1 MVQGPGGIFHLG
13 GHIVD
18 GSVELLHHPFY
29 LVGGADHALALGA
42 FGSGLSR
49 AGLGHGLLGL
59 CSFPAGRLSLRSG
72 LSHQFAQICLHA
84 AQRIGQQAHIVA
96 AVHVQVQIALTLGH
110 VLGITGNLGH
120 RRTYH
125 PPQHD
130 RNGQLQHQQGTAH
143 HDGLLDGGFFQTAQH
158 VNGHAHKPHA
168 HSLAVGGLD
177 RPVGGIVRHAQNG
190 VVGIDGFAPLQ
201 HGLDNVF
208 GFQPGADDALAVPHN
223 GGHDAGIAFKNGH
236 MRAGDLAE
244 PVHIGRPHQRNA
256 DGNAAHQTAF
266 VHDRLAGPDSE
277 GHYSARNYGHGR
289 LTLKG
294 FSHGFLFEH
303 AVAVFGGMAAGHH
316 HSLGVGDG
324 HKVRF
329 GLLHGGLAQAV
340 GRFMIFFRNGAGQAV
355 LVGHERGALGKT
367 LSRALVGHVHHLAH
381 ALDALVE
388 FVLNGRFHEIDRNKQ
403 HHAATGDQRAE

>member
-1 MVQGPGGIFHLG
+1 MIVQISHALLEGQGLPLHFLNAGHGLGNHCGAGFGLVSGRVGNVRRAAGILGHLQHGGVHFFHSRGGFGQTPCGVVQGPGGIFHLG

-42 FGSGLSR
+42 FGPGLSR

-190 VVGIDGFAPLQ
+190 VVG
-201 HGLDNVF
+201 
-208 GFQPGADDALAVPHN
+208 
-223 GGHDAGIAFKNGH
+223 
-236 MRAGDLAE
+236 R
-244 PVHIGRPHQRNA
+244 R
-256 DGNAAHQTAF
+256 F
-266 VHDRLAGPDSE
+266 V
-277 GHYSARNYGHGR
+277 
-289 LTLKG
+289 
-294 FSHGFLFEH
+294 
-303 AVAVFGGMAAGHH
+303 
-316 HSLGVGDG
+316 
-324 HKVRF
+324 
-329 GLLHGGLAQAV
+329 
-340 GRFMIFFRNGAGQAV
+340 
-355 LVGHERGALGKT
+355 
-367 LSRALVGHVHHLAH
+367 
-381 ALDALVE
+381 
-388 FVLNGRFHEIDRNKQ
+388 
-403 HHAATGDQRAE
+403 